1 MCGKKQHTKAEIRSE
16 MSELICGRIAA
27 GENYNLTRDTTLD
40 MIGNKDMLRELA
52 IETCTCPEAQ
62 LEAKRK
68 LRIENVDEKV
78 NKMLGQESDT
88 PVENEILELIKQMSI
103 HICFEK
109 IKKMSISINSSV
121 KVSIS
126 TDMNGLLDIKKEIK
140 NVSRQKI

>member
-1 MCGKKQHTKAEIRSE
+1 MLRDIVENHKSMGGQYETVTIYCPYCHQG
-16 MSELICGRIAA
+16 MAA
-27 GENYNLTRDTTLD
+27 DATLD
-40 MIGNKDMLRELA
+40 MIGNKDMLRDLA

-62 LEAKRK
+62 FEAKRK

-78 NKMLGQESDT
+78 NKMLGEESDT

-109 IKKMSISINSSV
+109 LKKMSISINSSV

-126 TDMNGLLDIKKEIK
+126 TDTNGLLDIKKEIK